1 MPENN
6 GQEGAKTSL
15 KKDVSAKRTNSF
27 RGNRSPR
34 TKVTNRSPKSSNQEQ
49 SLPGAQPQRKPHA
62 HKAPQGQTHA
72 GSATAKRGPMTQTMG
87 KVKSTRP
94 RSKVVSANGVSRH
107 VKSSLPGAARRE
119 EAARRERNRALSRT
133 QDNAQT
139 ALPLT
144 EANAEQKARRNFDKE
159 GGYQSRKPQ
168 QASQRHEEKTAAVNT
183 KQENERGQK
192 VQAAKA
198 DRQKRTPA
206 VFSVL
211 NVSLPKLFFGF
222 LWGGT
227 LLWVI
232 VFIVTGLIFSEV
244 LKTNNYDLAGSVML
258 VILFLM
264 YLWGFV
270 FLVLSVRQ
278 TVLYKGPRKWKIA
291 YSAGL
296 IAYFLLLVLI
306 LLVFVH
312 SMMVI

>member
-6 GQEGAKTSL
+6 GQEGQKTSP
-15 KKDVSAKRTNSF
+15 KKNVGAKRTSSF

-34 TKVTNRSPKSSNQEQ
+34 TKGISRSAKSSTQEQ
-49 SLPGAQPQRKPHA
+49 SLQDSLPQRKIRA
-62 HKAPQGQTHA
+62 RKAPQVQDQI
-72 GSATAKRGPMTQTMG
+72 GSTTAKRGPIVQTMG

-107 VKSSLPGAARRE
+107 VKSSLPDAARRE
-119 EAARRERNRALSRT
+119 ESARRERNRALSQK
-133 QDNAQT
+133 QDNVKPT
-139 ALPLT
+139 LPLAR
-144 EANAEQKARRNFDKE
+144 ANEEQKSRKNFDKE
-159 GGYQSRKPQ
+159 GRYRSRKPQ
-168 QASQRHEEKTAAVNT
+168 EPSLRYEEKSVAVNVNAKT
-183 KQENERGQK
+183 ESERKLQAVKVDQK
-192 VQAAKA
+192 KRAAE
-198 DRQKRTPA
+198 
-206 VFSVL
+206 VFSIL

-232 VFIVTGLIFSEV
+232 IFVVTGLIFSEV

-270 FLVLSVRQ
+270 FLVLGVRQ
-278 TVLYKGPRKWKIA
+278 TVLYRGPRKRKIA
-291 YSAGL
+291 YSIGL

-312 SMMVI
+312 SMMII